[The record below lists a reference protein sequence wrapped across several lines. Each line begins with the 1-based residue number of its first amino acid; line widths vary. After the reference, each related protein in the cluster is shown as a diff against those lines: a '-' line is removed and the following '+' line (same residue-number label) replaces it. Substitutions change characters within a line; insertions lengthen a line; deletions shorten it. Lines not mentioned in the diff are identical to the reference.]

1 MKTKIFIQIFLFF
14 SIMVTPGFFYAQ
26 VDYPTKPIQISIGY
40 SAGGSVDMLT
50 RGLVQEAQRYLG
62 QRIII
67 NYKVGAASTLSC
79 AQVVEAKPDGYILG
93 SCPAAVF
100 TNAPFILD
108 LKFDPIKETTP
119 IIAFA
124 KFNNMMVVKMDS
136 PFKTFK
142 DFVDYAKQNPGKA
155 TYGHPGVGT
164 GLHLAMA
171 AIISKDR
178 IQMNLVPF
186 LGDGPAATACLGGH
200 IMVAS
205 GNISSFVPHV
215 EAGNL
220 RFIATLEEERLP
232 RYSEIPSITE
242 LGYEHPPKMWIII
255 YGPKGLPDPI
265 IKKLEDSFSKAC
277 QSSAFKELSTNL
289 GGYMEKPI
297 FREELLKNLSI
308 EKARASGLFQK
319 AGLTKK

>member
-14 SIMVTPGFFYAQ
+14 SIMVTPSFFYAQ

-50 RGLVQEAQRYLG
+50 RGLVQEAERYLG
-62 QRIII
+62 QRIIL

-79 AQVVEAKPDGYILG
+79 AQVVDAKADGYTLG

-100 TNAPFILD
+100 TNAPFIID

-171 AIISKDR
+171 AIISKER

-186 LGDGPAATACLGGH
+186 QGDGPAATACLGGH
-200 IMVAS
+200 VMVAS
-205 GNISSFVPHV
+205 GNISGFVPYV
-215 EAGNL
+215 QAGNL
-220 RFIATLEEERLP
+220 RFIATLEEGRVP
-232 RYSEIPSITE
+232 GYSEIPSITE
-242 LGYEHPPKMWIII
+242 LGYVHPPKMWIII
-255 YGPKGLPDPI
+255 YGPKELPEPI
-265 IKKLEDSFSKAC
+265 IKKLEDSFSKAR
-277 QSSAFKELSTNL
+277 QSSTFKELSMNL
-289 GGYMEKPI
+289 GGYMERAI
-297 FREELLKNLSI
+297 FREELLKNLYI
-308 EKARASGLFQK
+308 EKARASELFQK
-319 AGLTKK
+319 AGLIKK